1 LHLAPYYTT
10 PLKSIIYFFNQNPAH
25 MIRYLLLISG
35 LLLTGLA
42 CKTPNSS
49 DNDHTRL
56 HDIWA
61 LQSMKQQDLPESAKG
76 KPYIEIHV
84 KEGKLLGN
92 GGCNQLFG
100 AIAFEGKNGFRISN
114 LGSTKMACPI
124 LNVESDFMQL
134 LHAVQSYELRELSL
148 FLMGSGGEELLKFR
162 KVD

>member
-1 LHLAPYYTT
+1 MTR
-10 PLKSIIYFFNQNPAH
+10 YFF
-25 MIRYLLLISG
+25 MIST

-61 LQSMKQQDLPESAKG
+61 LQTMKQKDLPESAKG
-76 KPYIEIHV
+76 KPYLEIHV
-84 KEGKLLGN
+84 KDGKLMGN

-100 AIAFEGKNGFRISN
+100 NVAFEGKNGFRVSN
-114 LGSTKMACPI
+114 LGSTKMACPE
-124 LNVESDFMQL
+124 LNVESEFMQL
-134 LHAVQSYELRELSL
+134 LQAVRSYELRELSL
-148 FLMGSGGEELLKFR
+148 FLMGADGEELLEFR